1 MVSKLEDIIDGLKAK
16 IDTKGMVYCD
26 SDEEFYFMAGQLAYY
41 LIYQSEA
48 SNKNFG
54 MFEPFSLVKNS
65 NQLKRR
71 LEEVFETYSHK
82 ISIDNIKFKNTMA
95 MVMGYET
102 QTKITHEMKDFLI
115 AGILSNNLLYEKKNG
130 RED

>member
-1 MVSKLEDIIDGLKAK
+1 MGSKLEDIRDGLKAK
-16 IDTKGMVYCD
+16 IDYKDMVYCD
-26 SDEEFYFMAGQLAYY
+26 NDEEFYFMAGQLAYY
-41 LIYQSEA
+41 LISQSEA

-54 MFEPFSLVKNS
+54 MFEPFLLAKNA

-82 ISIDNIKFKNTMA
+82 ISIGNIKFKNTMA

-102 QTKITHEMKDFLI
+102 KAKITDEMKDLLI
-115 AGILSNNLLYEKKNG
+115 AGILSNNLLYNKKEN
-130 RED
+130 